1 MNLLKRS
8 RTKIDDKSCSVPR
21 TLNKGE
27 YSVER
32 VDTFQ
37 TLDDYKLNIEDRF
50 LAGDSR

>member
-8 RTKIDDKSCSVPR
+8 RTRIDDKSCSDR